1 MMYSSI
7 YTYLIGDAFL
17 ILNDLYGGAGLT
29 FSPNSHTT
37 ASTARIS
44 TNRALS
50 SSSSSSYSLSSS
62 SSSNR
67 RSGGGD
73 ISMTRISIA
82 SSGMVGYLYTIIICM
97 LYTMLY
103 YVMILCYSCYHRH
116 HFIPIIA
123 LLYQLHHPFD
133 RREDRISRSLQPL
146 PIRTD
151 DEVL

>member
-1 MMYSSI
+1 MYSSI

-29 FSPNSHTT
+29 FSPNSHTL

-50 SSSSSSYSLSSS
+50 SSSSSLS

-116 HFIPIIA
+116 H

>member
-1 MMYSSI
+1 MNTS
-7 YTYLIGDAFL
+7 YTYIGDAFL

-50 SSSSSSYSLSSS
+50 SSSSS

-103 YVMILCYSCYHRH
+103 YVMICNSCYHRH

>member
-1 MMYSSI
+1 MNTS
-7 YTYLIGDAFL
+7 YTYTYIGDAFL

-29 FSPNSHTT
+29 FSPNSHTL

-50 SSSSSSYSLSSS
+50 SSSSSS

-67 RSGGGD
+67 RSGGD

-82 SSGMVGYLYTIIICM
+82 SSGIVGYLYTIIICM

-103 YVMILCYSCYHRH
+103 YVILIIIVITSSPSSHYYINFII
-116 HFIPIIA
+116 HFIGAKIV
-123 LLYQLHHPFD
+123 LVDRYSLYPYELMMKCSD
-133 RREDRISRSLQPL
+133 KG
-146 PIRTD
+146 T
-151 DEVL
+151 

>member
-1 MMYSSI
+1 MNTS
-7 YTYLIGDAFL
+7 YTYTYIGDAFL

-29 FSPNSHTT
+29 FSPNSHTL

-50 SSSSSSYSLSSS
+50 SSSSST
-62 SSSNR
+62 SSNL
-67 RSGGGD
+67 RSGGD